1 MVLVRETISQ
11 VDFLVKHTAYNSEEV
26 VEWHNAFLEDNP
38 EGTLGKVGLLC
49 GVLGNINGIILGRN
63 KDNFYLQDKMLSM
76 YSSVL
81 TTRKVSKETMRVCT
95 LLHCTLHL
103 YTEYMIFCQIHVLIV
118 VV

>member
-38 EGTLGKVGLLC
+38 EGTLGKVGLSL
-49 GVLGNINGIILGRN
+49 VKYKWHRLRRN

-95 LLHCTLHL
+95 LLCKIYKLTLL
-103 YTEYMIFCQIHVLIV
+103 SI
-118 VV
+118 

>member
-38 EGTLGKVGLLC
+38 EGTLGKVGLFSL
-49 GVLGNINGIILGRN
+49 VKYKWHRLRRN

-95 LLHCTLHL
+95 LLCKIYKLTLL
-103 YTEYMIFCQIHVLIV
+103 SI
-118 VV
+118 